1 MYSNSSGFIIVVD
14 GNVLILLIIKI
25 GLYEFWWG
33 MFDVFYKISVMYVI
47 VGKGIV
53 NLFYS
58 IIYLLVFFIILMR
71 IKVMIYVRKFFVW

>member
-1 MYSNSSGFIIVVD
+1 MYSNSNGFIIVVD

-58 IIYLLVFFIILMR
+58 II
-71 IKVMIYVRKFFVW
+71 